1 MGGRRDLFQARIG
14 TSFAAVK
21 WRSLDPCGL
30 LGLSLSVSIHAFC
43 FYVIAYYL
51 IEGSLTANAIFLLFY
66 TPSAVLA
73 LASLY
78 MAW

>member
-1 MGGRRDLFQARIG
+1 
-14 TSFAAVK
+14 
-21 WRSLDPCGL
+21 
-30 LGLSLSVSIHAFC
+30 
-43 FYVIAYYL
+43 VIAYYL